1 MFRERMAYE
10 EEFTMDFQLT
20 EEQSLLQQNAREF
33 AMEYCQPIAA
43 EIDQTGR
50 YPAETI
56 KQMAVH
62 DFMGMPYPEEYGGTG
77 TDYLS
82 YILAV
87 EEISKVCA
95 STGIIY
101 SAHCSLGLW
110 PIYKW
115 GLEELK
121 QKYLVP
127 LCKGE
132 KLGAFALTEP
142 GAGTDAASGT
152 CTATLEN
159 DSYVLNG
166 TKCFITNGGVADVYV
181 IFALTDPSKG
191 VKGLSA
197 FVVEKDL
204 PGFEI
209 GKHED
214 KMGIRGSQTTELI
227 FKNCRIPKVNLIGEE
242 GKGFKYA
249 MQTLDGG
256 RVGVAAQA
264 LGIAQGALDEAIK
277 FAKERV
283 QFGKPIATKQAI
295 QWMLADMETHI
306 QAARLLV
313 YNAAAAK
320 DRGEVFS
327 KEAAMAKL
335 FAAEAADYVCTKAI
349 QVHGGYG
356 YIKQF
361 KVERCYRDAKICSL
375 YEGTSEVQRMVIAGA
390 LLR

>member
-1 MFRERMAYE
+1 
-10 EEFTMDFQLT
+10 MDFQFT
-20 EEQSLLQQNAREF
+20 EEQTLLKQNAKDF
-33 AMEYCQPIAA
+33 AQEYCAPIAA
-43 EIDQTGR
+43 EIDKTGR

-56 KQMAVH
+56 KELAAH
-62 DFMGMPYPEEYGGTG
+62 DFMGMPYPEEYGGAG
-77 TDYLS
+77 ADYLS

-115 GLEELK
+115 GSENLK
-121 QKYLVP
+121 QKYLIP

-152 CTATLEN
+152 CTAILTGDE
-159 DSYVLNG
+159 YVLNG
-166 TKCFITNGGVADVYV
+166 TKCFITNGGVADLYTV
-181 IFALTDPSKG
+181 FALTDPSQG
-191 VKGLSA
+191 IKGLSC
-197 FVVEKDL
+197 FVIEKDL

-209 GKHED
+209 GKHEQ

-227 FKNCRIPKVNLIGEE
+227 FKDCHIPKENLVGEE

-264 LGIAQGALDEAIK
+264 LGIAQGALEEAVK

-295 QWMLADMETHI
+295 QWMLADMETQI

-320 DRGEVFS
+320 DRGVPFS
-327 KEAAMAKL
+327 KEAAIAKL
-335 FAAEAADYVCTKAI
+335 FAAEAADYVCTKAV

-356 YIKQF
+356 YIQDF
-361 KVERCYRDAKICSL
+361 PVERFYRDAKICSL
-375 YEGTSEVQRMVIAGA
+375 YEGTSEVQRMVISGA

>member
-1 MFRERMAYE
+1 
-10 EEFTMDFQLT
+10 MDFQFT
-20 EEQSLLQQNAREF
+20 EEQTLLKQSAKDF
-33 AMEYCQPIAA
+33 AKEYCAPIAA

-56 KQMAVH
+56 KELAAH
-62 DFMGMPYPEEYGGTG
+62 DFMGMPYPEEYGGAG
-77 TDYLS
+77 ADYLS

-115 GLEELK
+115 GSEHLK
-121 QKYLVP
+121 QKYLIP

-152 CTATLEN
+152 CTAMLTGEK
-159 DSYVLNG
+159 YVLNG
-166 TKCFITNGGVADVYV
+166 TKCFITNGGVADFYTV
-181 IFALTDPSKG
+181 FALTDPSQG
-191 VKGLSA
+191 IKGLSC
-197 FVVEKDL
+197 FVIEKDL

-209 GKHED
+209 GKHEQ

-227 FKNCRIPKVNLIGEE
+227 FKDCHIPKENLVGEE

-264 LGIAQGALDEAIK
+264 LGIAQGALEEAVK

-295 QWMLADMETHI
+295 QWMLADMETQI

-320 DRGEVFS
+320 DRGVPFS
-327 KEAAMAKL
+327 KEAAIAKL
-335 FAAEAADYVCTKAI
+335 FAAEAADYVCTKAV

-356 YIKQF
+356 YIQDF
-361 KVERCYRDAKICSL
+361 PVERFYRDAKICSL
-375 YEGTSEVQRMVIAGA
+375 YEGTSEVQRMVISGA